1 MSLRADDRILSG
13 MNNTRAGLTLIE
25 VVISILLLAVG
36 ALALESSSALMV
48 RRLAESKRASTAHN
62 VARARS
68 ESSQSKECDALTS
81 GTEQT
86 LGVQSQWMVGANA
99 SSAEI
104 SQHVTY
110 PTRRGTHTEKFLS
123 AQLCE

>member
-1 MSLRADDRILSG
+1 MKKSRR
-13 MNNTRAGLTLIE
+13 GLTLIE
-25 VVISILLLAVG
+25 VVISILLLGVG

-48 RRLAESKRASTAHN
+48 RRLSESKRASTAQT
-62 VARARS
+62 VARSRS

-81 GTEQT
+81 GSEQM
-86 LGVQSQWMVGANA
+86 LGVQSQWTIGTNA

-104 SQHVTY
+104 RQRLSY
-110 PTRRGTHTEKFLS
+110 PTRRGTHAEEFLS